1 MASAPNMAKRAI
13 TLQCGVFRETIIF
26 EDQEFSVFLE
36 LVYFILDNKVFLC
49 TLVLRCF
56 TCLLSNI
63 VVELLEQLR
72 SLAGYYL
79 RQIF

>member
-1 MASAPNMAKRAI
+1 MALAPNMAKRAI

-49 TLVLRCF
+49 IRVLCY
-56 TCLLSNI
+56 LLSNI
-63 VVELLEQLR
+63 LLNCLWNLEQWGMLT
-72 SLAGYYL
+72 GYYL
-79 RQIF
+79 RQKF